1 MDMVAHTYRIRKITE
16 IQREIIRERDKRAA
30 LCKKYQKCVRIISM
44 IDDALVVTAA
54 GLAMS
59 GVSILGTI
67 VAVPIAMAIAGTA
80 AGIGTLVS
88 IRGQVNRK
96 LTLRLEKHLKI
107 KTLAEAKLNS
117 ISNYVSVALTDE
129 YISADDYSLILSE
142 FNKFN
147 VMKEAVRCK
156 TKAAEDEDT
165 FITGK
170 RRNMLK
176 KT

>member
-1 MDMVAHTYRIRKITE
+1 MDTVAHTYRIRKITE

-54 GLAMS
+54 MS

-80 AGIGTLVS
+80 AGIGTLCFVG
-88 IRGQVNRK
+88 GQINRK
-96 LTLRLEKHLKI
+96 LALRLEKHLKI
-107 KTLAEAKLNS
+107 KTLGEAKLNS
-117 ISNYVSVALTDE
+117 ISNYISVALTDE
-129 YISADDYSLILSE
+129 YISADEYSMILGE

-147 VMKEAVRCK
+147 AMKEDVRCK
-156 TKAAEDEDT
+156 TRAT
-165 FITGK
+165 YIT
-170 RRNMLK
+170 
-176 KT
+176 

>member
-1 MDMVAHTYRIRKITE
+1 MDTVAHTYRIRKITE

-30 LCKKYQKCVRIISM
+30 LCKTYQKCVRIISM

-80 AGIGTLVS
+80 AGIGTLCFVG
-88 IRGQVNRK
+88 GQINRK
-96 LTLRLEKHLKI
+96 LALRLEKHLKI

-117 ISNYVSVALTDE
+117 ISNYISAALTDE
-129 YISADDYSLILSE
+129 YISADEYSMILGE

-147 VMKEAVRCK
+147 AMKEDVRCK
-156 TKAAEDEDT
+156 TRAIY
-165 FITGK
+165 IT
-170 RRNMLK
+170 
-176 KT
+176 

>member
-1 MDMVAHTYRIRKITE
+1 MDTVAHTYRIRKITE

-54 GLAMS
+54 MS

-80 AGIGTLVS
+80 AGIGTLCFVG
-88 IRGQVNRK
+88 GQINRK
-96 LTLRLEKHLKI
+96 VALRLEKHLKI

-117 ISNYVSVALTDE
+117 INNYISVALTDE
-129 YISADDYSLILSE
+129 YISADEYSMILGE
-142 FNKFN
+142 LNKFN
-147 VMKEAVRCK
+147 AMKER
-156 TKAAEDEDT
+156 
-165 FITGK
+165 
-170 RRNMLK
+170 
-176 KT
+176 